1 MLSATWGGMTI
12 SKETSSRSGPFG
24 RKRVLDAVASAE
36 TSMTPD
42 LLRLV
47 SVLREQMHATL
58 SRSDALKPLAWL
70 IVIIMTTAVTLVYA
84 TAPEWLLIVSACLL
98 SAAITLYFV
107 AFSYCLIKDRDAL
120 RSETYSLHKIAIE
133 HGLVGDSI
141 TGVIAPETED
151 HRLLVQ
157 HKTETEQ

>member
-12 SKETSSRSGPFG
+12 SKETSSRSGPSG
-24 RKRVLDAVASAE
+24 RKRALDAVASTE

-84 TAPEWLLIVSACLL
+84 TAPEWLLICLPAECSDHAVL
-98 SAAITLYFV
+98 RRVQLLPRQGSRCPSFGNL
-107 AFSYCLIKDRDAL
+107 FS
-120 RSETYSLHKIAIE
+120 
-133 HGLVGDSI
+133 
-141 TGVIAPETED
+141 P
-151 HRLLVQ
+151 
-157 HKTETEQ
+157 